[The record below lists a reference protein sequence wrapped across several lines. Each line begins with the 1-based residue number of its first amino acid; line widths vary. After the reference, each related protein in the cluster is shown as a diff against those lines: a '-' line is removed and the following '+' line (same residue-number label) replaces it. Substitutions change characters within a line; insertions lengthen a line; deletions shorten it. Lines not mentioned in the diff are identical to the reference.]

1 MPFRCT
7 ACRQEKPARRFHQAQ
22 KRDGLVDRTCKQCL
36 AQTLA
41 QTLARP
47 RVLNDEVDVRP
58 SPGPDTA
65 KRDRKQASVVRVA
78 EQGYLS
84 DIAAAHAQARYRN
97 R

>member
-7 ACRQEKPARRFHQAQ
+7 ACRQEKPARRFH
-22 KRDGLVDRTCKQCL
+22 RLVDRTCKQCL
-36 AQTLA
+36 T

-47 RVLNDEVDVRP
+47 RVLDDEVDVRP
-58 SPGPDTA
+58 SPGPGTA